1 MKSHV
6 TVAAMM
12 LATLL
17 VACQKK
23 EETTTVPAQAEPAAP
38 AASATPAPAATVE
51 PAGEQTAEQR
61 KLAEKRS
68 MLDYSVMEDKYLND
82 PRAQWATEAKAS
94 SVFGDTNGGTP
105 SDSNL
110 PVKATGPSDDRQWT
124 NSNIDKGFD
133 WLQVGYA
140 TPVNATE
147 VRFVISGGQGVE
159 AINKV
164 ELQDTDD
171 KWHTVWEGLSDAKRD
186 MRGAR
191 TWFVRTFE
199 KTTYKVKGAKIT
211 FANNLQHDYKV
222 IDAVQL
228 VGDK

>member
-1 MKSHV
+1 MKYYA
-6 TVAAMM
+6 TAAAIM
-12 LATLL
+12 LAASLT
-17 VACQKK
+17 ACQKK
-23 EETTTVPAQAEPAAP
+23 ADDTAAAP
-38 AASATPAPAATVE
+38 APQPVPAAAPAPVE
-51 PAGEQTAEQR
+51 TPPAELTSEQR
-61 KLAEKRS
+61 KLAEKKAA
-68 MLDYSVMEDKYLND
+68 LDYGVMEDKYLND

-94 SVFGDTNGGTP
+94 SVFGDTNGATP
-105 SDSNL
+105 SESNL
-110 PVKATGPSDDRQWT
+110 PDKATGPSDDRQWT

-133 WLQVGYA
+133 WLQLGYA

-147 VRFVISGGQGVE
+147 LRFVISGGQGVE

-186 MRGAR
+186 TRGTR
-191 TWFVRTFE
+191 TWFVRSFE
-199 KTTYKVKGAKIT
+199 KTSYKAKGAKIT